1 MKHLLTGT
9 LLLFSFLTTQAQKPG
24 KFGADLGKKSVM
36 GKEIRIPY
44 TDLISY
50 YGFIEPG
57 AKPDE
62 EKGGKK
68 YYYVYIWIP
77 AAAPEIG
84 VRMISP
90 VPEDM
95 QPGEGDFSSA
105 AYTKNNSDHS
115 SFFDT
120 WITFDR
126 AVNIL
131 SLDDVKSKI
140 SSANWVSLAQNDD
153 SGELPAQPSGS
164 KYNSLIRV
172 TSSVGDPLKSL
183 TMGLYRV
190 GFTTFKTGEVKGSF
204 VAQIGAPV
212 KLPGVKVAATPA
224 ALTAQ

>member
-1 MKHLLTGT
+1 MKQLLWGFM
-9 LLLFSFLTTQAQKPG
+9 LLFAFQYTQAQKPG

-36 GKEIRIPY
+36 GKDIRIPY

-62 EKGGKK
+62 EKAGKK

-95 QPGEGDFSSA
+95 QPGDGDFSSPS
-105 AYTKNNSDHS
+105 YTKNSSDHS

-224 ALTAQ
+224 ALAAQ